1 MLQAQLARS
10 QLSRTPNIN
19 SDAPKVAVKMMMML
33 LMMMMLMMMMMML
46 MMMSM
51 MLSFARP
58 R

>member
-33 LMMMMLMMMMMML
+33 MMMMMML

>member
-19 SDAPKVAVKMMMML
+19 SDAPKVTVKMMMML
-33 LMMMMLMMMMMML
+33 MLMLMMMML

>member
-19 SDAPKVAVKMMMML
+19 SDAPKVTVK
-33 LMMMMLMMMMMML
+33 MMMMLMMMMLM

-58 R
+58 Q

>member
-19 SDAPKVAVKMMMML
+19 SDAPKVTVK
-33 LMMMMLMMMMMML
+33 MMMMLMMMML
-46 MMMSM
+46 MMSM

>member
-33 LMMMMLMMMMMML
+33 MMMML